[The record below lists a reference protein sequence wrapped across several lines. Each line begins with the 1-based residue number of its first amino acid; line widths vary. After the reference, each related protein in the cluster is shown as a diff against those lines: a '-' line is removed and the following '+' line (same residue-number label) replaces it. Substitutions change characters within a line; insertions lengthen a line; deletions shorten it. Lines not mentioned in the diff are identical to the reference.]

1 MMDSQTEEMLYVK
14 CSREDFERLQ
24 ELFESG
30 ELDKILDTE
39 VVDIGITSTTKP
51 VILSQWLKEIIEP
64 TWEIINKFNNTPNLD
79 FAVRTL
85 NESTNQQND
94 SNISCKK
101 VYNLGTSIDGNCVEV
116 IVEIKLTQN
125 QEEMDVDVR
134 VQPCKNQPFLPTGLK
149 LILLHDSEILAEV
162 EAREAD
168 NTIQRGLT
176 GEVGDNFSVKI
187 ALGDFSVLE
196 DFTV

>member
-1 MMDSQTEEMLYVK
+1 MDYQTEEMIYAK
-14 CSREDFERLQ
+14 CSREDFEKLQ

-51 VILSQWLKEIIEP
+51 VILSQWLKGIIEP
-64 TWEIINKFNNTPNLD
+64 TWEIVNQFNNTPNLD

-85 NESTNQQND
+85 NESKNQQND

-101 VYNLGTSIDGNCVEV
+101 VYNLGTSIDDYCVEL

-134 VQPCKNQPFLPTGLK
+134 VQPCKNQPFLPIGLR

-162 EAREAD
+162 EARDTD
-168 NTIQRGLT
+168 NTIRCGLT
-176 GEVGDNFSVKI
+176 GEVGDNFSIKI
-187 ALGDFSVLE
+187 ALGNFSVLE